1 MRNPTELMKSIL
13 TNETAQKM
21 IDYVSPLYGDSYVG
35 LWIFQTMGTV
45 LGDLAKVSD
54 QLRYET
60 NASTADLLLDYWE
73 RQYGI
78 PYDSSLTKDQR
89 RARILDR
96 KQSQG
101 PCNPAKLEAAVS
113 TALGG
118 VEVNI
123 TERVAQN
130 TFLVNVRGVVQTLA
144 PALSVIDRMKPA
156 HLICEIRV
164 ATQTVSDADI
174 KLAIAMTYAEQFK
187 VEVIQSTTPLPEE
200 DEITVDYDDSGI
212 VTLSIPGCTVSYDEN
227 GTVMLSGIT
236 DAVTYDDNGNVMIG
250 G

>member
-35 LWIFQTMGTV
+35 LWIFQALGTA
-45 LGDLAKVSD
+45 LGDLVNLSD

-73 RQYGI
+73 RQYGL
-78 PYDSSLTKDQR
+78 PYDSSLTKEQR

-96 KQSQG
+96 KQSRG
-101 PCNPAKLEAAVS
+101 PCNPARLEAAVS
-113 TALGG
+113 AALGG
-118 VEVNI
+118 VEVNV

-130 TFLVNVRGVVQTLA
+130 TFLVNVRGIVQTLA
-144 PALSVIDRMKPA
+144 PALPVIDRMKPA
-156 HLICEIRV
+156 HLFYEIRV
-164 ATQTVSDADI
+164 ATHTTADADI
-174 KLAIAMTYAEQFK
+174 KVAIAMTHAEQYK
-187 VEVIQSTTPLPEE
+187 VEVIQSTTPPETAG
-200 DEITVDYDDSGI
+200 ITANYDDGGI
-212 VTLSIPGCTVSYDEN
+212 VTLSIPGCSVSHDEN
-227 GTVMLSGIT
+227 GTVTLAGIT
-236 DAVTYDDNGNVMIG
+236 GVVTHDDNGNVMIG

>member
-1 MRNPTELMKSIL
+1 MRNQTELMKSIL

-35 LWIFQTMGTV
+35 LWIFQAMGTA
-45 LGDLAKVSD
+45 LGDFSQLAD

-73 RQYGI
+73 RQYGL
-78 PYDSSLTKDQR
+78 PYDSSLTKEQR

-96 KQSQG
+96 KQNRG
-101 PCNPAKLEAAVS
+101 PCNPARLESAVS

-118 VEVNI
+118 VEVNV

-130 TFLVNVRGVVQTLA
+130 TFLVNVRGIVQNLD

-156 HLICEIRV
+156 HLIYEIRV
-164 ATQTVSDADI
+164 ATQTVADADI
-174 KLAIAMTYAEQFK
+174 KVAIAMTHAEQYK
-187 VEVIQSTTPLPEE
+187 VEVLQ
-200 DEITVDYDDSGI
+200 
-212 VTLSIPGCTVSYDEN
+212 
-227 GTVMLSGIT
+227 
-236 DAVTYDDNGNVMIG
+236 
-250 G
+250 